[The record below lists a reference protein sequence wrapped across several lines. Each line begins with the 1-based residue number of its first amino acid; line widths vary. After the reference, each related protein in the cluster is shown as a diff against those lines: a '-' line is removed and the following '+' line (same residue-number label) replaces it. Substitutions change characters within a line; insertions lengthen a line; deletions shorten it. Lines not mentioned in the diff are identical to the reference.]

1 MRVQSSSMKQ
11 PAIILLGGV
20 PGTGKTTIANALVG
34 SYGLTHHISTGFI
47 RASISHF
54 LSNKEASLLRH
65 HSYDAF
71 EAITGP
77 IPEGRSRLL
86 EGAIQQAILLKP
98 SIESCIRRSTREG
111 IGVVFEGSHFIP
123 GTIDPRL
130 VGANMMFILGVKDID
145 ELRRRVLSPNHS
157 RRKLTDEQIYHLAEL
172 QEELFALANIHN
184 QQIIVN
190 DDLETAINQIRGTIS
205 SAATPKE

>member
-1 MRVQSSSMKQ
+1 MKE

-47 RASISHF
+47 RASISHL
-54 LSNKEASLLRH
+54 LSDKEASLLKH

-71 EAITGP
+71 ESITEP
-77 IPEGRSRLL
+77 IPEGRSPLL
-86 EGAIQQAILLKP
+86 EGAIQQATLLKP
-98 SIESCIRRSTREG
+98 SIESCIRRSTKEG

-123 GTIDPRL
+123 GTLDPSL
-130 VGANMMFILGVKDID
+130 VSANMMFILGVEDID

-157 RRKLTDEQIYHLAEL
+157 RRKLTDEQIYRLAEL
-172 QEELFALANIHN
+172 QEELFSLANIHN
-184 QQIIVN
+184 QRIIIN
-190 DDLETAINQIRGTIS
+190 HDLDTAINQIRGAIYS
-205 SAATPKE
+205 